1 MPRTAR
7 KLGTTGIYHV
17 MLRGI
22 DCQTLFRDPT
32 DFKAFLTILKEC
44 REISGFRL
52 FAYCLM
58 DNHVHLLLM
67 AVKED
72 LSQSIKRIGIRY
84 ATLFNSK
91 YDRIG
96 HVFQDR
102 FRSEAVETDAY
113 FLTVLRYIL
122 RNPVKAGLCSCI
134 EDYPYSSVSDYLQ
147 GTGICDTDY
156 VYELYD
162 HKALVDYLN
171 TPSDEIG
178 LDERVGHITDREASA
193 LICKTMAVE
202 NPAACIDFT
211 KDQLEKTVPNLRKH
225 GVSLRQ
231 LSRLTGISIGVLR
244 KF

>member
-7 KLGTTGIYHV
+7 KLSTTGIYHV

-22 DCQTLFRDPT
+22 DRQTLFCDST
-32 DFKAFLTILKEC
+32 DFKSFLTILKEC

-67 AVKED
+67 AVNEN

-84 ATLFNSK
+84 AALFNSK

-113 FLTVLRYIL
+113 FLTVLRYIM
-122 RNPVKAGLCSCI
+122 RNPVKAGICSRI
-134 EDYPYSSVSDYLQ
+134 EDYPYSSINDYLQ
-147 GTGICDTDY
+147 GSGLCDTEY
-156 VYELYD
+156 VYRLYD

-178 LDERVGHITDREASA
+178 LDEQVGHITDREASA
-193 LICKTMAVE
+193 LICKTMNVKE
-202 NPAACIDFT
+202 PADCFEFT
-211 KDQLEKTVPNLRKH
+211 KGQLEKTVPELKKY

-231 LSRLTGISIGVLR
+231 LSRLTGLSIGVLR